1 MILISYSK
9 WFWPGT
15 YSLCFLANTAAWLG
29 TPRLLNRHAYLAC
42 FLPGFSIM
50 TVYWVLIYL
59 VWTQLLDLPY
69 PIPLIGA
76 QASALWTSTYPNI
89 RACLGKSFNLKRQ
102 NNNLQLKPVLEKPL
116 IQHRLVVPDPECL
129 AQGISDGGGGC
140 GCRHLVPVSSLM
152 AQ

>member
-9 WFWPGT
+9 WFWLGT

-42 FLPGFSIM
+42 FLPGFTIM

-59 VWTQLLDLPY
+59 VWTQLLGLPY

-102 NNNLQLKPVLEKPL
+102 NNNL
-116 IQHRLVVPDPECL
+116 L
-129 AQGISDGGGGC
+129 AETSARKAFNTTQ
-140 GCRHLVPVSSLM
+140 VSCV
-152 AQ
+152 

>member
-9 WFWPGT
+9 WFWLGT

-42 FLPGFSIM
+42 FLPGFTIM
-50 TVYWVLIYL
+50 TVYWVLVYL

-76 QASALWTSTYPNI
+76 QASALRTSTNLNI
-89 RACLGKSFNLKRQ
+89 RAEL
-102 NNNLQLKPVLEKPL
+102 VLANFRVK
-116 IQHRLVVPDPECL
+116 
-129 AQGISDGGGGC
+129 A
-140 GCRHLVPVSSLM
+140 SL
-152 AQ
+152 